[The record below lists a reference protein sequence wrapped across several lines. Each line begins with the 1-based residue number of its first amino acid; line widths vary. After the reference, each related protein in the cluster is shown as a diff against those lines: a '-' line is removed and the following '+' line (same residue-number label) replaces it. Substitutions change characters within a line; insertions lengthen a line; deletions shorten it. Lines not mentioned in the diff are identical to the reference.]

1 VDPVVPSGKKGG
13 GLSGWIIALIIILI
27 IALIGGVGNYIYQKK

>member
-1 VDPVVPSGKKGG
+1 VDPVVPSGKKG

-27 IALIGGVGNYIYQKK
+27 IALIGGVGNYV